1 MSLAVSAIS
10 AETETTDISFVEL
23 PCCLV
28 EEKDA
33 EVESTVAVIRIS
45 AVTIEITNRIPD
57 ALLRRIL

>member
-1 MSLAVSAIS
+1 MSAIS

-23 PCCLV
+23 PRCLV